1 MCFRRENDGAAEPR
15 KPRPRGSDPG
25 TPWAAASG
33 DIFYQMSR
41 DGGYDALQ
49 ALTPQYSV

>member
-1 MCFRRENDGAAEPR
+1 MCFRRENDSAPQPR

-25 TPWAAASG
+25 TPWAAG
-33 DIFYQMSR
+33 DIFYQMSP

-49 ALTPQYSV
+49 ASTPQYSV

>member
-1 MCFRRENDGAAEPR
+1 MCFRRENDGAPEPR
-15 KPRPRGSDPG
+15 KPCPRGGDPG

-33 DIFYQMSR
+33 DIFYQMCH

-49 ALTPQYSV
+49 TLTPQDSV

>member
-1 MCFRRENDGAAEPR
+1 MFFRRENDGAAEPR
-15 KPRPRGSDPG
+15 KPRPRGSDAG

-33 DIFYQMSR
+33 DIFYQMSP

-49 ALTPQYSV
+49 TLTPQDSV